1 MAKAKSS
8 KSQSSKS
15 QSYRVRISDRAKHVS
30 IKVSHLG
37 EVEIVVPRG
46 FDMQQIPDILKKRQD
61 WIAKTTQRI
70 AAERRSLTQA
80 SAQLPQVARDTFPE
94 QLSLRSLLEDWTIQ
108 YQPTNSTQITF
119 TTPKPHQLL
128 IRGNVDSTNC
138 SPALQYWLKRKA
150 EAHLN
155 PWLRLVSR
163 EIDLPCNKISV
174 RGQKTLWASCSGSK
188 NISLNFKLLFLP
200 PHLVRY
206 VFIHELCHTIHLN
219 HSERFWGLVEQKEP
233 DYRLLDSELNK
244 AWIYIPEWVES
255 SH

>member
-8 KSQSSKS
+8 KSQSYSV
-15 QSYRVRISDRAKHVS
+15 RVSDRAKHVS
-30 IKVSHLG
+30 IKVSHVG

-46 FDMQQIPDILKKRQD
+46 FDMQQIPEILKKRQD

-80 SAQLPQVARDTFPE
+80 LVSPHIPANSTFPE
-94 QLSLRSLLEDWTIQ
+94 QLSLRSLLEEWAVH
-108 YQPTNSTQITF
+108 YQPTNSPQITF
-119 TTPKPHQLL
+119 TTPEPQKLL
-128 IRGNVDSTNC
+128 IRGKIDQTNC

-150 EAHLN
+150 EAHLA

-163 EIDLPCNKISV
+163 ELSLPYNQVSV
-174 RGQKTLWASCSGSK
+174 RGQKTLWASCSGKK

-200 PHLVRY
+200 ASLVRY

-219 HSERFWGLVEQKEP
+219 HSQHFWALVEKKEP
-233 DYRLLDSELNK
+233 NYRLLDSELNK
-244 AWIYIPEWVES
+244 AWIYIPEWVERTS
-255 SH
+255 N

>member
-8 KSQSSKS
+8 KSQSYSV
-15 QSYRVRISDRAKHVS
+15 RVSDRAKHVS

-70 AAERRSLTQA
+70 ATERRSLTQA
-80 SAQLPQVARDTFPE
+80 SAQAPQVARDTLPE
-94 QLSLRSLLEDWTIQ
+94 QLSLRSLLEEWIIH
-108 YQPTNSTQITF
+108 YQPTDSHKITF
-119 TTPKPHQLL
+119 TTPEPQQLL
-128 IRGNVDSTNC
+128 IRGKIDRHNC

-150 EAHLN
+150 EYHLTS
-155 PWLRLVSR
+155 WLRLVSR
-163 EIDLPCNKISV
+163 EIDLPCNEISV
-174 RGQKTLWASCSGSK
+174 RGQKTLWASCSGHK

-219 HSERFWGLVEQKEP
+219 HSQHFWGLVEEKEP

>member
-8 KSQSSKS
+8 KSQSYSV
-15 QSYRVRISDRAKHVS
+15 RVSDRAKHVS
-30 IKVSHLG
+30 IKVSHLS

-46 FDMQQIPDILKKRQD
+46 FDMQQIPAILKKRQD

-70 AAERRSLTQA
+70 AAERRSLSPSTQ
-80 SAQLPQVARDTFPE
+80 SPQVAAPFPE
-94 QLSLRSLLEDWTIQ
+94 QLSLRSLLEEWTVH
-108 YQPTNSTQITF
+108 YQPTESTQITF
-119 TTPKPHQLL
+119 TTPEPHQLL
-128 IRGNVDSTNC
+128 IRGKVDRTNY

-163 EIDLPCNKISV
+163 ETNLPCNQIAV

-188 NISLNFKLLFLP
+188 NVSLNFKLLFLP

-219 HSERFWGLVEQKEP
+219 HSEHFWGLVEEKEP
-233 DYRLLDSELNK
+233 DYRLLDTELNK